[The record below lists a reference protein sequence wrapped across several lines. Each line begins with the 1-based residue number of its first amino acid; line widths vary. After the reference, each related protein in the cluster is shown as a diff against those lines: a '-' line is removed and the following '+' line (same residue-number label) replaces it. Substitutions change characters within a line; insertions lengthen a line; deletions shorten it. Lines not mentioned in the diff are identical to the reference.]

1 MCWSFDDQSL
11 CEWKIFD
18 FCTSINVSAAWLG
31 QSHRHFCFSMFN
43 PISDLMPFT
52 NINQRLKGYQMRS
65 MYAHCI
71 ERRLGLIPGCQ
82 SYSKST
88 PTLKKNTNISRSEK
102 QASPVILEVIV
113 PRAKAEYFPLNWALS
128 GWAIGT
134 ETIGR
139 TWYVRNFNLI
149 RWVR

>member
-18 FCTSINVSAAWLG
+18 FCTSINVSAVWLG
-31 QSHRHFCFSMFN
+31 QSHRRFCFSMFN

-52 NINQRLKGYQMRS
+52 DINQRLKGYQMRS

-88 PTLKKNTNISRSEK
+88 PTLKNTNIFAVWK
-102 QASPVILEVIV
+102 ASLARYIGSYCPTGQSWILSAELSIV
-113 PRAKAEYFPLNWALS
+113 GLSHWNWND
-128 GWAIGT
+128 WA
-134 ETIGR
+134 
-139 TWYVRNFNLI
+139 NMI
-149 RWVR
+149 RKKF